1 LFKKIINLQANYQ
14 RKSNNYLKI
23 AIGLNSITFAI
34 TTKSSS
40 LDFST
45 FQFHESL
52 NESLAMSGYKK
63 PTAIQE
69 KAIPV
74 IMEGRDIIAS
84 AQTGTGKTAAFLL
97 PVLHKLLSSDY
108 KDSEVHVLIMVPT
121 RELAVQISSHLDGLT
136 YFSSLSSIAVY
147 GGGDGGSFVRE
158 KQALSKG
165 VDIVVATPGKL
176 ISHLNMGYVKMKEL
190 KFLILD
196 EADRML
202 DMGFHDDIM
211 RIISHLPEKRQT
223 LMFSATMPPKILQLT
238 KTILHNPV
246 EVSVALS
253 KPPESIKQEAF
264 LVYDTQKIPVI
275 EHILAQKEYKSVLV
289 FCSKKQT
296 VKQLTAQLQRK
307 GYNAKDIHSD
317 LDQTQ
322 REDVLLEFASKRLP
336 ILIATDI
343 LSRGI
348 DIDQIE
354 LVINFDVPSDGE
366 DYVHRIGRT
375 ARAATT
381 GSAMTLIN
389 PDDIHKFQRIEKLI
403 ERVIDKTPLPEKL
416 GEGPA
421 YVASGPR
428 NKFKGKTESPR
439 LSRPITHN
447 DGTRTIPK
455 RTADDAPRVKPTIV
469 KSNQEGNTPE

>member
-1 LFKKIINLQANYQ
+1 M
-14 RKSNNYLKI
+14 
-23 AIGLNSITFAI
+23 
-34 TTKSSS
+34 
-40 LDFST
+40 DFST
-45 FQFHESL
+45 FNFHG
-52 NESLAMSGYKK
+52 SLAESIEMAGYKT
-63 PTAIQE
+63 PTLIQE

-97 PVLHKLLSSDY
+97 PVLHSLLSGNF

-165 VDIVVATPGKL
+165 VDVVVATPGKL
-176 ISHLNMGYVKMKEL
+176 ISHLNMGYVKMSEL
-190 KFLILD
+190 QVLILD

-211 RIISHLPEKRQT
+211 RIISHLPAKRQT
-223 LMFSATMPPKILQLT
+223 LMFSATMPQKILQMA
-238 KTILHNPV
+238 KTILQDPV

-253 KPPESIKQEAF
+253 KPPESIKQLAF
-264 LVYDTQKIPVI
+264 SVYDTQKIPVI
-275 EHILAQKEYKSVLV
+275 QHILAQKEYKSVLI

-296 VKQLTAQLQRK
+296 VKQLTNQLQKK
-307 GYNAKDIHSD
+307 GYKAKDISSD

-336 ILIATDI
+336 ILVATDI

-348 DIDQIE
+348 DIDEIE
-354 LVINFDVPSDGE
+354 LVINYDIPPDGE

-375 ARAATT
+375 ARAQTKGEAI
-381 GSAMTLIN
+381 TLIN
-389 PDDIHKFQRIEKLI
+389 PDEQQKFYRIEKLI
-403 ERVIDKTPLPEKL
+403 EKTVEKGILPADL
-416 GEGPA
+416 GEGPV
-421 YVASGPR
+421 YDPSQKRGFKKEGSGGSNRQGSRGSSRSSIPPQHREHSPNRENRSNRPAQEIRTSDNSVNKQVPR
-428 NKFKGKTESPR
+428 NSIDQADRPR
-439 LSRPITHN
+439 PTL
-447 DGTRTIPK
+447 
-455 RTADDAPRVKPTIV
+455 VKPN
-469 KSNQEGNTPE
+469 KGDSMN

>member
-1 LFKKIINLQANYQ
+1 
-14 RKSNNYLKI
+14 
-23 AIGLNSITFAI
+23 
-34 TTKSSS
+34 
-40 LDFST
+40 
-45 FQFHESL
+45 
-52 NESLAMSGYKK
+52 MSGYKK
-63 PTAIQE
+63 PTPIQE

-97 PVLHKLLSSDY
+97 PVLHKLLSNNYNDSD
-108 KDSEVHVLIMVPT
+108 VHALIMVPT

-158 KQALSKG
+158 KQALSQG

-211 RIISHLPEKRQT
+211 RIISYLPQKRQT
-223 LMFSATMPPKILQLT
+223 LMFSATMPPKILQLA
-238 KTILHNPV
+238 KTILHEPV

-253 KPPESIKQEAF
+253 KPPESIKQEAY

-275 EHILAQKEYKSVLV
+275 EHILAQQEYRSVLI

-296 VKQLTAQLQRK
+296 VKQLTNQLQKK
-307 GYNAKDIHSD
+307 GYKAKDIHSD

-322 REDVLLEFASKRLP
+322 REDVLMEFASKRLP

-381 GSAMTLIN
+381 GSAITLIN
-389 PDDIHKFQRIEKLI
+389 QEDMYKFQRIEKLI
-403 ERVIDKTPLPEKL
+403 ERVIDKTPLPQHL

-421 YVASGPR
+421 YESATGKGR
-428 NKFKGKTESPR
+428 FKGKP
-439 LSRPITHN
+439 
-447 DGTRTIPK
+447 GAK
-455 RTADDAPRVKPTIV
+455 RTVTTSKQQKNVNVNPSVSTQKDSNRVKPKLV
-469 KSNQEGNTPE
+469 KPNQNPANN

>member
-1 LFKKIINLQANYQ
+1 
-14 RKSNNYLKI
+14 
-23 AIGLNSITFAI
+23 
-34 TTKSSS
+34 
-40 LDFST
+40 
-45 FQFHESL
+45 
-52 NESLAMSGYKK
+52 MSGYKK
-63 PTAIQE
+63 PTPIQE

-74 IMEGRDIIAS
+74 IMEGKDIIAS

-97 PVLHKLLSSDY
+97 PVLHKLLSNNYNDSD
-108 KDSEVHVLIMVPT
+108 VHALIMVPT

-158 KQALSKG
+158 KQALSQG

-211 RIISHLPEKRQT
+211 RIISYLPQKRQT
-223 LMFSATMPPKILQLT
+223 LMFSATMPPKILQLA

-253 KPPESIKQEAF
+253 KPPESIKQEAY

-275 EHILAQKEYKSVLV
+275 EHILAQQEYKSVLI

-296 VKQLTAQLQRK
+296 VKQLTGQLQKK
-307 GYNAKDIHSD
+307 GYKAKDIHSD

-322 REDVLLEFASKRLP
+322 REDVLMEFASKRLP

-381 GSAMTLIN
+381 GSAITLIN
-389 PDDIHKFQRIEKLI
+389 QEDMYKFQRIEKLI
-403 ERVIDKTPLPEKL
+403 ERVIDKTPLPQHL

-421 YVASGPR
+421 YESNT
-428 NKFKGKTESPR
+428 NKGRFKGKSGAK
-439 LSRPITHN
+439 RP
-447 DGTRTIPK
+447 GTAPGEHKNTNAIPSVS
-455 RTADDAPRVKPTIV
+455 TQSNPNRVKPTLV
-469 KSNQEGNTPE
+469 KPNQNPANN